1 MAGTARPWLLAVALL
16 VLLAGRLAHAQDANS
31 LPAPAPPLSGGS
43 NPVAPAPGPSRL
55 VVPPEYGLP
64 PLPQPTEPC
73 LKEHDPLL
81 DDQPPPPPG
90 WFANLE
96 GDVTG
101 AHIKDRLSD
110 AVRLGRQPFVFRVPS
125 ADLDWTVAPRVELG
139 YRVGHGIGE
148 FLVAYRGLATEGEQF
163 TGDQGA
169 AQLKSRL
176 NENTLVLEY
185 ADRDLLLGPHLDMRW
200 MFGVQLASVFFDSR
214 ASQDGGGLLQRTS
227 SNFLGAGPNS
237 SLQAA
242 HPLGLPGLAFY
253 GEIDGAALLGHL
265 HQQFDVERS
274 RGVAG
279 GRGPASARD
288 DTKTTQGVGTL
299 GLQLGLRWTPPQYEC
314 LRFFLGYEFESW
326 WQVGR
331 NDATGSMADI
341 FEHGILFR
349 GEVTF

>member
-16 VLLAGRLAHAQDANS
+16 VAATGRVAFGQGAGS
-31 LPAPAPPLSGGS
+31 LPAPPQALSGGS
-43 NPVAPAPGPSRL
+43 NAVAAAPGPARL
-55 VVPPEYGLP
+55 AVPPEYGLP

-73 LKEHDPLL
+73 LKDYDPLL

-90 WFANLE
+90 WFAGVE
-96 GDVTG
+96 GELTG

-110 AVRLGRQPFVFRVPS
+110 GVRLGRQPFVFRVPS
-125 ADLDWTVAPRVELG
+125 ADLDWTVAPSVELG
-139 YRVGHGIGE
+139 YRVGHGVGE
-148 FLVAYRGLATEGEQF
+148 FLVAYRGLSTEGEQF

-176 NENTLVLEY
+176 NENTLDLDY
-185 ADRDLLLGPHLDMRW
+185 ADRDLLLVPHLDMRW
-200 MFGVQLASVFFDSR
+200 KAGVRLAGVFFDTHS
-214 ASQDGGGLLQRTS
+214 SQDGGNLLQRTS

-237 SLQAA
+237 GLEAA
-242 HPLGLPGLAFY
+242 CPFGVPGLALY
-253 GEIDGAALLGHL
+253 GEMDGAALLGHL
-265 HQQFDVERS
+265 HQEFAVERL
-274 RGVAG
+274 RGAPG
-279 GRGPASARD
+279 GRGPAAAGDETR
-288 DTKTTQGVGTL
+288 TTIASGVL
-299 GLQLGLRWTPPQYEC
+299 GLQLGLRWTPPRYEC

-331 NDATGSMADI
+331 NDATGSMANI